1 MNIKK
6 FAAIFGLTLIL
17 GGMLP
22 GGVYA
27 RWSPDAN
34 QRKAE
39 RRFIRSGGK
48 DVATGFY
55 NDNGKLTP
63 LGYSYTENGL
73 EKHPTIDV
81 PFDTDKDGVPDKIIK
96 VDIYQVALPVEQY
109 IRNVGNSGFTEEQI
123 KSMFWTEF
131 SGEFNPGQGVTTE
144 STYNVP
150 DAGYMGAPMEGGGFS
165 GFYKAGGKY
174 YPIGEIVRAA
184 ARASEGG
191 GGDYPYPTYPP
202 LPTWTPT
209 PTPTP
214 TTAPLPW
221 SKIKDSSYM
230 GESIVSRIPAS
241 PIAYDEEDTAQ
252 PYLIIGEGG
261 PVMAPYIGIMGLNA
275 SARPNAS
282 NWQSVY
288 EPRGFYNDTMGF
300 ENFASYV
307 KARKTYTSISSLS
320 EINGDGIYMWTGVEA
335 FEITEVPSAF
345 NQYNVVLVSTAPITI
360 NLTGSFSPLK
370 SVAILSSSIS
380 FAPTV
385 REARG
390 IFIGSQVAT
399 GTTTDQGLKII
410 GNLIAKDNM
419 VDGRRWS
426 TLSRP
431 SLFIVFKPEMYTDLL
446 PYLSVANYEWEQTQ

>member
-6 FAAIFGLTLIL
+6 FAAIFGLTLLL

-39 RRFIRSGGK
+39 RKYLRTGKINEGFQSNGKGGIMPAGYELDANGSAYYPGK
-48 DVATGFY
+48 DAYDAGIAQYYRDHPEYNKIVIDGVITSRGGLTLGDITRLYGNWIPETTVFVNGQQITTAGHWELPSTGIGSPVDGSFAGFY
-55 NDNGKLTP
+55 RI
-63 LGYSYTENGL
+63 GL
-73 EKHPTIDV
+73 ENR
-81 PFDTDKDGVPDKIIK
+81 F
-96 VDIYQVALPVEQY
+96 
-109 IRNVGNSGFTEEQI
+109 
-123 KSMFWTEF
+123 
-131 SGEFNPGQGVTTE
+131 
-144 STYNVP
+144 
-150 DAGYMGAPMEGGGFS
+150 
-165 GFYKAGGKY
+165 
-174 YPIGEIVRAA
+174 YPIGYSSRGGDGDGGG
-184 ARASEGG
+184 GG

-252 PYLIIGEGG
+252 PYLIIGQGG
-261 PVMAPYIGIMGLNA
+261 PVMAPYIGITGLNA

-300 ENFASYV
+300 ENFASYI

-320 EINGDGIYMWTGVEA
+320 EINGDGIYMWEGVEA

-360 NLTGSFSPLK
+360 NLTGSFSPAK

-385 REARG
+385 TEARG

-399 GTTTDQGLKII
+399 GETTDQGLKII